1 MDGLLAISEIIHNL
15 IAHGDRDSIR
25 FFKETVLKARLEN
38 NQKTCQ
44 MLEYVLELARTL
56 KNATDILVEHSLHDV
71 SQTFQTVST
80 S

>member
-44 MLEYVLELARTL
+44 MLEYVLELA
-56 KNATDILVEHSLHDV
+56 
-71 SQTFQTVST
+71 
-80 S
+80 